1 MFFQI
6 EYLFY
11 FCNQQRLDEASQTIE
26 SVRRMYE
33 EEQASTRSLKK
44 ELASYQRQ
52 MKEARLAK
60 EEAKIVRTKL
70 QELQAI
76 ENLVKGKHSVVSD

>member
-1 MFFQI
+1 M
-6 EYLFY
+6 
-11 FCNQQRLDEASQTIE
+11 DEALQGIE
-26 SVRRMYE
+26 NVRQMYE
-33 EEQASTRSLKK
+33 EEKSSTKSLKK

-76 ENLVKGKHSVVSD
+76 ENLVKGEALSCKSDCWMLPGMDNLTVLK

>member
-1 MFFQI
+1 
-6 EYLFY
+6 
-11 FCNQQRLDEASQTIE
+11 
-26 SVRRMYE
+26 MYE
-33 EEQASTRSLKK
+33 EEKVSTKSLKK

-60 EEAKIVRTKL
+60 EEAKIVRIKL

-76 ENLVKGKHSVVSD
+76 ENLVKGKHSVLSRIVGCYLAAHLKYMKAL

>member
-1 MFFQI
+1 M
-6 EYLFY
+6 
-11 FCNQQRLDEASQTIE
+11 DEALQGIE
-26 SVRRMYE
+26 NVRQMYE
-33 EEQASTRSLKK
+33 EEKSSTKSLKK

-70 QELQAI
+70 KELQAI
-76 ENLVKGKHSVVSD
+76 ENLVKGKHSFVSWIVGSYMDNLTVLK